1 VIAIPQ
7 VSVVSRRNVG
17 MIWVAFV
24 LVPVIFV
31 STVTF
36 GFDVA
41 GRGMVSAEGRVGCG
55 SSLVCEFFEGS
66 W

>member
-1 VIAIPQ
+1 
-7 VSVVSRRNVG
+7 